1 MPDMPLVGN
10 FNRDDLG
17 WAELGLPDAVGLEG
31 FLSSMGELNQATS
44 NEDGTGYAHLHGNVL
59 VRVELLLGWIATMK
73 SFSTWPSVLK
83 AQPLEPYGS
92 WPRCG
97 KGSLSWSGRAP
108 SCPTCGRSSC
118 RRRGRTNLKFGFH
131 DWGWADSAMKT
142 FPESP
147 PHS

>member
-59 VRVELLLGWIATMK
+59 VRVELLLGWIAVGNKEYESDGNGWWAGLDRDHEILLDLALRPQSSAARTLRVLAAMREGQSLVEWARSK
-73 SFSTWPSVLK
+73 LPDLWPVLVQEEGQDK
-83 AQPLEPYGS
+83 LEVRLP
-92 WPRCG
+92 
-97 KGSLSWSGRAP
+97 
-108 SCPTCGRSSC
+108 
-118 RRRGRTNLKFGFH
+118 
-131 DWGWADSAMKT
+131 
-142 FPESP
+142 
-147 PHS
+147 